1 MATTRIIAMHR
12 NKGCT
17 AEQALKARLDY
28 IKNPEKTREGELV
41 TAFACHTATAD
52 AEFAL
57 ARKEYFEI
65 TGRWREDEV
74 IAYQIRQSFKPGEV
88 TPEEAHQIGIEL
100 AQRFLKGNHAFV
112 IATHTDKSH
121 VHNHLEWSAVTLDGM
136 GKFRNFLGSGRAV
149 ARLSDQICMEH
160 KLSVIEKPQHR
171 GVSYN
176 KWLGDKAIPSQRDT
190 LRNVLDEVL
199 AQKPGSFEGLLA
211 VLQQKGWE
219 IKCGKQ
225 MSFRG
230 PGEKRFKRLDT
241 LGEAYTEETLRAVLA
256 GERVHVPGQQKKT
269 RRAPQTMQVSLL
281 VDVQAKLQAGKG
293 GGYANW
299 AKKFNLKQMAQTLNW
314 LSDHGIQDFEE
325 LSAKVD
331 AASAERRELLRQAR
345 AAEKRLS
352 EISALRKQVVAYA
365 QTRKVFEAYRQAG
378 YSKKFA
384 AEHREELEAYR
395 GAKRAFQNMEQKKIP
410 SGRELQIAFEQTLTE
425 KRDAYAAYWTKQQEW
440 REMMVV
446 KGNVE
451 QVLRKQ
457 EYQQEDSRTIDKTRN
472 EQRKKSR

>member
-1 MATTRIIAMHR
+1 M
-12 NKGCT
+12 
-17 AEQALKARLDY
+17 
-28 IKNPEKTREGELV
+28 
-41 TAFACHTATAD
+41 
-52 AEFAL
+52 
-57 ARKEYFEI
+57 
-65 TGRWREDEV
+65 
-74 IAYQIRQSFKPGEV
+74 
-88 TPEEAHQIGIEL
+88 
-100 AQRFLKGNHAFV
+100 
-112 IATHTDKSH
+112 
-121 VHNHLEWSAVTLDGM
+121 TLDGM

-160 KLSVIEKPQHR
+160 KLSVIEKPQHT

-176 KWLGDKAIPSQRDT
+176 KWLGDKAASSQRDT

-199 AQKPGSFEGLLA
+199 AQKPGSFEALLA
-211 VLQQKGWE
+211 AMQQKGWE
-219 IKCGKQ
+219 IKRGKQ

-241 LGEAYTEETLRAVLA
+241 LGEAYAEETLRAVLA
-256 GERVHVPGQQKKT
+256 GERVHVPEKRGKT
-269 RRAPQTMQVSLL
+269 RRTPQETQVSLL

-293 GGYANW
+293 AGYANW

-331 AASAERRELLRQAR
+331 AASAERRDLLKQAR
-345 AAEKRLS
+345 AAEKRLN
-352 EISALRKQVVAYA
+352 EISALRKQVVTYA
-365 QTRKVFEAYRQAG
+365 RTRKVFEAYRQAG

-395 GAKRAFQNMEQKKIP
+395 GAKRVFQKMEQAKIS
-410 SGRELQIAFEQTLTE
+410 SGRELQVAFEQTLVE
-425 KRDAYAAYWTKQQEW
+425 KRDAYAAYWAKQREW

-451 QVLRKQ
+451 QILKAHEQQDKAKTKEPLR
-457 EYQQEDSRTIDKTRN
+457 
-472 EQRKKSR
+472 

>member
-325 LSAKVD
+325 LSTKVD
-331 AASAERRELLRQAR
+331 AASAERRELLKQAR
-345 AAEKRLS
+345 AAEKRLN
-352 EISALRKQVVAYA
+352 ELFALRKQVVAYA
-365 QTRKVFEAYRQAG
+365 RTRKVFEAYRQAG

-384 AEHREELEAYR
+384 AEHREELETYR
-395 GAKRAFQNMEQKKIP
+395 EAKRAFQKIGQAKIP
-410 SGRELQIAFEQTLTE
+410 SGRELQVTFEQTLVE
-425 KRDAYAAYWTKQQEW
+425 KRDAYAAYWAKQQEW

-451 QVLRKQ
+451 QALKAH
-457 EYQQEDSRTIDKTRN
+457 EQQDKTKTKETLR
-472 EQRKKSR
+472 

>member
-17 AEQALKARLDY
+17 AEQALKARMDY
-28 IKNPEKTREGELV
+28 IKNPEKTRDGELV
-41 TAFACHTATAD
+41 TAFACHAATAD
-52 AEFAL
+52 TEFAL

-65 TGRWREDEV
+65 TGRWQEDEV

-112 IATHTDKSH
+112 VATHTDKSH

-149 ARLSDQICMEH
+149 AWLSDQICMEH
-160 KLSVIEKPQHR
+160 KLSVIERPQHT

-190 LRNVLDEVL
+190 LRNILDEVL
-199 AQKPGSFEGLLA
+199 AQKPGSFEGLLTA
-211 VLQQKGWE
+211 VQQKGWE
-219 IKCGKQ
+219 IKRGKQ
-225 MSFRG
+225 IGFRG

-241 LGEAYTEETLRAVLA
+241 LGEAYAEETLRAVLA
-256 GERVHVPGQQKKT
+256 GERVHVPGRQKKT
-269 RRAPQTMQVSLL
+269 RRETQEKPISLL

-293 GGYANW
+293 AGYANW
-299 AKKFNLKQMAQTLNW
+299 AKKFNLRQMAQTLNW
-314 LSDHGIQDFEE
+314 LSDHGIQDFAE
-325 LSAKVD
+325 LSAKVE

-345 AAEKRLS
+345 AAEKRLN

-365 QTRKVFEAYRQAG
+365 RTRKVFEAYRQAG

-384 AEHREELEAYR
+384 AEHREELEMYR
-395 GAKRAFQNMEQKKIP
+395 GAKRAFQEMEQAKIP
-410 SGRELQIAFEQTLTE
+410 SGRELQVAFERTLAE
-425 KRDAYAAYWTKQQEW
+425 KRNAYAAYWTKQQEW
-440 REMMVV
+440 REMVVV